1 MAGFVLIYVSIS
13 VFWLNSLRSHG
24 RTISG
29 VQSHRIRAVQ
39 EGLGGIRDVLLDAAQ
54 PVFLGKFSSL
64 DGELRLAQ
72 ARNHF
77 IGAAPRFVIEA
88 AGMIL
93 IVLLAAVLSA
103 REGGLAAALPVLG
116 VLALGAQR
124 LLPLAQFVYLAW
136 ARLASSRDI
145 MSDVLEVLETPIPK
159 EYGAVGEPMPFE
171 RAIEFKNVTLRYSG
185 RDRPAV
191 DRLAFAIPRGCRL
204 GLVGRSG
211 SGKSTTI
218 DLLMGLLEPNA
229 GHILVD
235 GRPLDDRTRRM
246 WQRQVAHVPQEIF
259 LSDASFLENIA
270 FSVAPEEIDHARAR
284 EAAARAE
291 LAEFI
296 EGLPEGYAASVGERG
311 VRLSGGQRKRIGI
324 ARALYKQASVLI
336 FDEAT
341 NGLDHETE
349 QAVLAAIA
357 GLPRDLT
364 VVMVTHKVSTL
375 GFCDRI
381 VRLEA
386 GRVRAVGTYD
396 EVLGRDSVL
405 SVTS

>member
-1 MAGFVLIYVSIS
+1 M
-13 VFWLNSLRSHG
+13 
-24 RTISG
+24 T
-29 VQSHRIRAVQ
+29 
-39 EGLGGIRDVLLDAAQ
+39 
-54 PVFLGKFSSL
+54 
-64 DGELRLAQ
+64 
-72 ARNHF
+72 
-77 IGAAPRFVIEA
+77 
-88 AGMIL
+88 
-93 IVLLAAVLSA
+93 
-103 REGGLAAALPVLG
+103 
-116 VLALGAQR
+116 
-124 LLPLAQFVYLAW
+124 
-136 ARLASSRDI
+136 
-145 MSDVLEVLETPIPK
+145 DVLEVLETPRPT
-159 EYGAVGEPMPFE
+159 EYGITGEAMPFV
-171 RAIEFKNVTLRYSG
+171 RTIEFKKVTLRYPG

-191 DRLAFAIPRGCRL
+191 DRVSFSIPRGCRL

-211 SGKSTTI
+211 SGKSTSI
-218 DLLMGLLEPNA
+218 DLLMGLLEPDA
-229 GHILVD
+229 GEILVD

-357 GLPRDLT
+357 ALPRDLT

-375 GFCDRI
+375 AFCDRI

-396 EVLGRDSVL
+396 EVLGRDSAL
-405 SVTS
+405 SVMS